1 MFNGSIPA
9 LITPFRDG
17 EVDDDAFVELVERQ
31 IKAGSAGL
39 VPCGT
44 TGETSTL
51 SHDEHRHVVELC
63 VSAAAGRVPV
73 IAGAGSNSTEEAIG
87 FLRHAK
93 SVGAHA
99 GLVVAPYYNRPSQE
113 GIVAHFARLN
123 DAVQLPIIVY
133 NVPARTSSD
142 ILPETMGRL
151 AALPN
156 VIGVKDATAQLDRP
170 PRHTAMCGED
180 FIQLSGED
188 STAVAF
194 NAVGGTGCISVTANI
209 APEQC
214 AAMQAACAR
223 GDFAEARRINQTLAS
238 LHRAIFLE
246 PSPAPTKYALAKM
259 GLCSEEIRLPLLPV
273 ASEQLKAELDAAM
286 EEAGVRV

>member
-1 MFNGSIPA
+1 MFTGSITA
-9 LITPFRDG
+9 LITPFRHG
-17 EVDDDAFVELVERQ
+17 KVDDDAFVELVERQ
-31 IKAGSAGL
+31 IKAGTAGL

-63 VSAAAGRVPV
+63 VNAAAGRVPV
-73 IAGAGSNSTEEAIG
+73 IAGAGSNSTEEAID
-87 FLRHAK
+87 FLSHAK
-93 SVGAHA
+93 AVGAHA
-99 GLVVAPYYNRPSQE
+99 GLVVAPYYNRPSQD
-113 GIVAHFARLN
+113 GILAHFARLN

-156 VIGVKDATAQLDRP
+156 VIGVKDATAHLDRP
-170 PRHTAMCGED
+170 PRHAALCGDD

-194 NAVGGTGCISVTANI
+194 NAVGGVGCISVSANV

-214 AAMQAACAR
+214 AALQAACAE
-223 GDFAEARRINQTLAS
+223 GDFKEARRINRTLAR
-238 LHRAIFLE
+238 LHRALFLE
-246 PSPAPTKYALAKM
+246 PSPAPAKFALARL

-273 ASEQLKAELDAAM
+273 ASTELKAELELAM
-286 EEAGVRV
+286 TEAGVL